1 MRKKITPPRFIILSF
16 LALIIAG
23 GILLIFPFA
32 SSSHQFTNP
41 LITFFTSTSAT
52 CVTGLVVVDTGTYWS
67 GWGQFIIIL
76 LIQFGGLGYMTIT
89 SFFLILFNKKVS
101 LEHRMI
107 LKQGLNVY
115 NISGIMRFLQVTLLV
130 VLGME
135 GLGTIALTL
144 RFLRDYSFWKALTMG
159 VFHSV
164 SAFCNAGFDIM
175 GGFQSFQ
182 GYTNDLTLNLTVMIL
197 IVTGGIGF
205 YVLWRLLHPRDRG
218 LTFHV
223 KIVLR
228 ITLFLILA
236 GAGLFLLFE
245 WRNPNSIANLP
256 LRDKI
261 LAAFFQAIT
270 PRTAGFST
278 VAIKNLHQSTQF
290 VLTWFMLIGGSPGG
304 TAGGIKTTTFIVI
317 TGLVIYS
324 IRRKGSVVIGR
335 RTIKKGT
342 LMRAVFV
349 FGFAIF
355 VIAVA
360 TLIILFVQGDE
371 FTFLQVLFEVISAF
385 GTVGLSAGITT
396 HLSSISRFVII
407 VTMFVGRVG
416 SMSLVISMMGRRKT
430 PHIGYPEEDIAIG

>member
-1 MRKKITPPRFIILSF
+1 MRKKITPPRFIVLSF

-76 LIQFGGLGYMTIT
+76 LIQCGGLGYMTIT
-89 SFFLILFNKKVS
+89 SFFLILLNKKVS

-130 VLGME
+130 VLIME

-144 RFLRDYSFWKALTMG
+144 RFLRDFSFWRALTMG
-159 VFHSV
+159 AFHSV

-205 YVLWRLLHPRDRG
+205 YVLWRLLHPHDRG

-245 WRNPNSIANLP
+245 WRNPNSIANFS
-256 LRDKI
+256 LRGKL
-261 LAAFFQAIT
+261 LAAFFQSIT

-278 VAIKNLHQSTQF
+278 VAIKNLNQSTQF
-290 VLTWFMLIGGSPGG
+290 ILTWFMLIGGSPGG

-317 TGLVIYS
+317 TGLVVYS
-324 IRRKGSVVIGR
+324 IRRKGNVVIGK

-355 VIAVA
+355 VIAIA
-360 TLIILFVQGDE
+360 TLVILFVQGGE

-385 GTVGLSAGITT
+385 GTVGLSTGITT

-407 VTMFVGRVG
+407 VTMFVGRIG